1 VSGRGVR
8 AERGVRIE
16 RVIEGALTV
25 GLLLS
30 SSLFILGLA
39 LGTSAPLKWGILLLM
54 LTPVA
59 RVVILTV
66 GLLHERDFRF
76 GLVSLFVLGVLLSG
90 IVVSGHLAP
99 RHVPPAGAPERL
111 R

>member
-1 VSGRGVR
+1 MSGRGVR

-30 SSLFILGLA
+30 SALFILGLA
-39 LGTSAPLKWGILLLM
+39 LGTSGPLKWGILLLM

-66 GLLHERDFRF
+66 GLLHERDFLF

-90 IVVSGHLAP
+90 IVVSGRLAP
-99 RHVPPAGAPERL
+99 RPLPAPGAPERL

>member
-1 VSGRGVR
+1 M
-8 AERGVRIE
+8 
-16 RVIEGALTV
+16 
-25 GLLLS
+25 GLVVS

-66 GLLHERDFRF
+66 GLLHERDLRF

-90 IVVSGHLAP
+90 IVVSRHLAP
-99 RHVPPAGAPERL
+99 RHVPTGGAPERL

>member
-1 VSGRGVR
+1 VSGRGR
-8 AERGVRIE
+8 GGRGVRIE
-16 RVIEGALTV
+16 RVIEGALAF
-25 GLLLS
+25 GLLVS
-30 SSLFILGLA
+30 SALFVLGLA
-39 LGTSAPLKWGILLLM
+39 RGGSEPLKWGILLLM

-90 IVVSGHLAP
+90 IFVSGRLAP
-99 RHVPPAGAPERL
+99 RPASGAAAPARIP
-111 R
+111 

>member
-1 VSGRGVR
+1 MSGRGVR
-8 AERGVRIE
+8 TERGVE
-16 RVIEGALTV
+16 RVIEAALAV
-25 GLLLS
+25 GLLVS
-30 SSLFILGLA
+30 SSLFVVGLA
-39 LGTSAPLKWGILLLM
+39 LGTSGPLKWGILLLM

-66 GLLHERDFRF
+66 GLLHERDFLF

-90 IVVSGHLAP
+90 IVVSGRLAP
-99 RHVPPAGAPERL
+99 RPVPAAGALERL

>member
-1 VSGRGVR
+1 M
-8 AERGVRIE
+8 
-16 RVIEGALTV
+16 
-25 GLLLS
+25 GLVVS

-39 LGTSAPLKWGILLLM
+39 LGTSGPLKWGILLLM

-66 GLLHERDFRF
+66 GLLHERDFLF

-90 IVVSGHLAP
+90 IVVSGRLAP
-99 RHVPPAGAPERL
+99 RHVHAAGAPERIP
-111 R
+111 

>member
-1 VSGRGVR
+1 MSGRGVR
-8 AERGVRIE
+8 TERGVE
-16 RVIEGALTV
+16 RVIEAALAV
-25 GLLLS
+25 GLLVS
-30 SSLFILGLA
+30 SSLFVVGLA
-39 LGTSAPLKWGILLLM
+39 LGTSGPLKWGILLLM

-66 GLLHERDFRF
+66 GLLHERDFLF

-90 IVVSGHLAP
+90 IVVSGRLAP
-99 RHVPPAGAPERL
+99 RPLPAPGAPERL